1 MAIYE
6 LEQRVLFD
14 GAAAVATADAVVAEM
29 QTPDVSDADNADNSG
44 DTDSTDTS
52 QSTVDSSSLSTIS
65 DQSSTDSST
74 DQTQIFID
82 TIIGT
87 YDASTDGENILA
99 TPDNSELLSTDSGIS
114 DLQSSHEVVFIDALV
129 KDADTIVASLDQN
142 AEVVYLD
149 SSESGIAQI
158 TDYLSTH
165 EDISSVQIVSE
176 GNYAQ
181 IMLGDDVIT
190 ADNIENYKDAISS

>member
-87 YDASTDGENILA
+87 YDASTDGE
-99 TPDNSELLSTDSGIS
+99 
-114 DLQSSHEVVFIDALV
+114 
-129 KDADTIVASLDQN
+129 
-142 AEVVYLD
+142 
-149 SSESGIAQI
+149 
-158 TDYLSTH
+158 TH
-165 EDISSVQIVSE
+165 PCH
-176 GNYAQ
+176 
-181 IMLGDDVIT
+181 T
-190 ADNIENYKDAISS
+190 